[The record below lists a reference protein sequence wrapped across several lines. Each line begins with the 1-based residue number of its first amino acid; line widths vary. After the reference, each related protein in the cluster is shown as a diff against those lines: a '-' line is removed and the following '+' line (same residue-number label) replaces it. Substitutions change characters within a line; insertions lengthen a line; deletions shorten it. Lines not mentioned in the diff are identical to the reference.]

1 MFRPPCAE
9 VADITEFLR
18 WWAHKG
24 SNLGREIGS
33 FAEASIDS
41 SKALS
46 AGSRNSFPSRLGS
59 WGRFSQ
65 RRTASNPPVSSAAA
79 ATSHPDS
86 RTLLTWQLAAPSRVR
101 SRKTSAPRIPMHR
114 WISAQPQGTISREV
128 RSMNLSGSLAT
139 ISATRANWHQAH
151 KCASHPFR
159 PRLERYRA
167 IFQAVAARWR
177 FNRSCRLFF

>member
-1 MFRPPCAE
+1 MVGAQGLEPWTRR
-9 VADITEFLR
+9 L
-18 WWAHKG
+18 
-24 SNLGREIGS
+24 REIGS

-114 WISAQPQGTISREV
+114 SISAQPQGTIS
-128 RSMNLSGSLAT
+128 SGSSLDELVRLVGE

-167 IFQAVAARWR
+167 IFQAVATRWR